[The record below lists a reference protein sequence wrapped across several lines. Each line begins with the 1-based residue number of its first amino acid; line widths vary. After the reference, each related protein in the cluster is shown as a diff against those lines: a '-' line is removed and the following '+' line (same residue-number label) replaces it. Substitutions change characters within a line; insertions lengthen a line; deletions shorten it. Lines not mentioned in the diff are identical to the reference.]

1 MTGIVKEHGGFVDKY
16 VGDAIIA
23 VFGAPQDDPDHAL
36 HAVQSA
42 LACDKRLQELQGSFG
57 LPDNIEVATRIGI
70 NTGEMLVGNIGSS
83 NRLNYTIM
91 GDAVNLAAR
100 LEGVNKV
107 YGTTVMASDTTV
119 GQCGDKIQFRE
130 LDMVRVKGRETP
142 VTIYEPLHREEIEP
156 SKLYAF
162 AEALQHWRDSDFS
175 GARERFAALS
185 EQGDNAAAR
194 FVQRAEHMLSNPPPS
209 NWDKVNT
216 LDSK

>member
-1 MTGIVKEHGGFVDKY
+1 
-16 VGDAIIA
+16 
-23 VFGAPQDDPDHAL
+23 
-36 HAVQSA
+36 
-42 LACDKRLQELQGSFG
+42 
-57 LPDNIEVATRIGI
+57 
-70 NTGEMLVGNIGSS
+70 
-83 NRLNYTIM
+83 M